1 LRDILLE
8 EDEDEGGIDAAEVED
23 ITGLDL
29 TSLARGIRSSSSS
42 SSIIIVEV
50 AFFAVCPEEEEEAEE
65 DEEAAELDIVVVAAL
80 G

>member
-50 AFFAVCPEEEEEAEE
+50 AFFAVCPEEEEAEE
-65 DEEAAELDIVVVAAL
+65 DEEAAELDIVVVDAL